1 MKRKALGGDYMVNVL
16 SVGGTTPIPSFKKQ
30 KNKTR
35 ILCSPGQPQIPYA
48 VKDNLDPLIYLLP
61 FPEC

>member
-16 SVGGTTPIPSFKKQ
+16 SVGGTTPHSFFKS

-35 ILCSPGQPQIPYA
+35 TSCSPGQPQIPYA
-48 VKDNLDPLIYLLP
+48 VKDNLDPLIYLLS